1 MSEARKI
8 PVERAVLTVT
18 AGYDMLGS
26 ILAGTA
32 EHRVHGIETRLE
44 LESPAPAEVVAE
56 LVTQAERMCFVLD
69 AVHRPHAVTRR
80 VLHNGEPLALTPLP
94 PAPGSGRGG

>member
-1 MSEARKI
+1 M
-8 PVERAVLTVT
+8 PVERAVLMVT
-18 AGYDMLGS
+18 AEYDMLGS

-44 LESPAPAEVVAE
+44 LESPAPAEAVAA

-69 AVHRPHAVTRR
+69 AVDAVRRPHAVTRR

-94 PAPGSGRGG
+94 PAPGAGHGG